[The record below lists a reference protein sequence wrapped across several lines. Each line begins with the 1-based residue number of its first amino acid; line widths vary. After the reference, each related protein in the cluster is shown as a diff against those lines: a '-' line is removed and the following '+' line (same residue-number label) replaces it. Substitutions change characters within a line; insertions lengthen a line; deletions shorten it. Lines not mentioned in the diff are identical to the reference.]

1 MKFTQT
7 DAAKKIRSTLTKG
20 GKTCFLSDRTIS
32 EQLETLMKMLVNDE
46 TELDDF
52 VSQVE
57 PFFKTANGGAQ
68 NDQSEFV
75 KKWNEDHPEPSTTHK
90 TEPEGTTPASSAQNS
105 DLAALMAKVKE
116 LEEKQA
122 AADKAKSLSEKKN
135 ELIAKLKDKGVKD
148 EEWITSFLGEVSISE
163 DVDVDAKV
171 ESYLKLYNKGKASQG
186 GGATPLNPQS
196 QSESLDVLKQASEMA
211 KQRNEQNANNHF

>member
-1 MKFTQT
+1 
-7 DAAKKIRSTLTKG
+7 
-20 GKTCFLSDRTIS
+20 
-32 EQLETLMKMLVNDE
+32 
-46 TELDDF
+46 
-52 VSQVE
+52 
-57 PFFKTANGGAQ
+57 
-68 NDQSEFV
+68 
-75 KKWNEDHPEPSTTHK
+75 
-90 TEPEGTTPASSAQNS
+90 
-105 DLAALMAKVKE
+105 MAKVKE

-196 QSESLDVLKQASEMA
+196 QGESLDVLKQASEMA

>member
-90 TEPEGTTPASSAQNS
+90 TDPEGTTSTASAQNP

-196 QSESLDVLKQASEMA
+196 QGESLDVLKQASEMA

>member
-1 MKFTQT
+1 
-7 DAAKKIRSTLTKG
+7 
-20 GKTCFLSDRTIS
+20 
-32 EQLETLMKMLVNDE
+32 MKMLVNDE

-75 KKWNEDHPEPSTTHK
+75 KKWNEDHPEPSTTHQ
-90 TEPEGTTPASSAQNS
+90 TDPEGTTPASSTQNP

-196 QSESLDVLKQASEMA
+196 QGESLDVLKQASEMA